1 MPGNMLGFMAPLYAL
16 NEDGFSAPQTLHLV
30 FAEIIRV
37 QIFEPL
43 FDIFRSAVLSGN
55 IIRSSAGGFGQ
66 DIVRYKN
73 RRIRAQSQSNCV
85 GGS

>member
-1 MPGNMLGFMAPLYAL
+1 MPYSMALLHAL
-16 NEDGFSAPQTLHLV
+16 NEGGFSALEVLHLV
-30 FAEIIRV
+30 FAEVIRV

-43 FDIFRSAVLSGN
+43 FDIFRSAVLGGY
-55 IIRSSAGGFGQ
+55 IIRSGTGGLGQ

-73 RRIRAQSQSNCV
+73 RRICAQGQSDCV